1 MSRFVKVLSFML
13 TFFIIFTSSTCVLAS
28 NSVSATA
35 SFNPADGSVT
45 VSGSSQGNTTIY
57 VLPVGTSVND
67 VTISNLYTHFDQISA
82 EDLPYTFTMPDW
94 APYGKYNVTILAGD
108 SAGDTFMYYDPL
120 AADTL
125 IATLNLSS
133 SGTQLANAIN
143 QNAAALGIDL
153 DNEFVSSNLTGAS
166 LICYAAFMP
175 FSNSN
180 DFYSKFNA
188 CLAMA
193 DMKGAG
199 RAEIENLI
207 SGYSQHLG
215 ISYPSDYEVLS
226 DAVANDVCMLISSM
240 DFAAEY
246 KVLNNENQ
254 IVSFKNL
261 LKRTSALSSAR
272 LAQSWSE
279 LKKVFDTD
287 CVSELSQITSSNT
300 SYNSSLAT
308 NTFKSL
314 ISKKPFTSF
323 SDLKSKFNAAVSE
336 AIIANK
342 PQSKPTSG
350 VGGFVSTPSGFT
362 NPTDQYEEIKQ
373 NNDVDGGKKTSISKP
388 SLNNERADYSDVPV
402 NTWEYDA
409 VSILG
414 ANGVISGYEDGS
426 FRSSSP
432 ITRAEFSKLVVAAF
446 NIDAEPVLFKDVNES
461 DWYYPYVSVAAGSGI
476 INGYN
481 GSFNPDLNITREDA
495 AVIIYRASELLKED
509 FSGSAS
515 FIDMMDVSIYA
526 MPAVRSLGNAGII
539 KGDNDSRFNPRAEL
553 TRAEAAQLLYNFIN
567 ALTK

>member
-1 MSRFVKVLSFML
+1 MSRFVKILSFML

-28 NSVSATA
+28 NSVSATV

-45 VSGSSQGNTTIY
+45 VSGNANGLTTIY
-57 VLPVGTSVND
+57 VLSDGSSVNN
-67 VTISNLYTHFDQISA
+67 VTVDNLYTHFDLVSGS
-82 EDLPYTFTMPDW
+82 DLPYTFYMPEW

-108 SAGDTFMYYDPL
+108 SAGDTFMYYNPS

-125 IATLNLSS
+125 IPTLNLSS

-193 DMKGAG
+193 DMNGAG
-199 RAEIENLI
+199 RAEIENLM

-314 ISKKPFTSF
+314 ILKKPFTSF

-362 NPTDQYEEIKQ
+362 NPTDQYEEIK
-373 NNDVDGGKKTSISKP
+373 NNDEESAIKTTLSKP
-388 SLNNERADYSDVPV
+388 NLNDNKASYIDVPESS
-402 NTWEYDA
+402 WEYNA

-414 ANGVISGYEDGS
+414 ANGIISGYEDGTY
-426 FRSSSP
+426 RSNSP
-432 ITRAEFSKLVVAAF
+432 ITRAEFAKLIVTAFGIEAASVSF
-446 NIDAEPVLFKDVNES
+446 DDVDES
-461 DWYYPYVSVAAGSGI
+461 NWFYPYVSVAAGSGI
-476 INGYN
+476 VTGYN
-481 GSFNPDLNITREDA
+481 GSFNPNSQISREDA
-495 AVIIYRASELLKED
+495 AVIIYRTSELLEL
-509 FSGSAS
+509 GYGGTAS
-515 FIDMMDVSIYA
+515 FADILDVSLYA
-526 MPAVRSLGNAGII
+526 LPAVRALGNAGII
-539 KGDNDSRFNPRAEL
+539 NGDDMSRFNPQAIL
-553 TRAEAAQLLYNFIN
+553 TRAQAAQLLYNFIDSQN
-567 ALTK
+567 